1 MDLPVRTPLPRRLL
15 RDDVHERLRDAI
27 VDGTLPPG
35 ALLRDQELAEWL
47 GVSRTPVREALLRL
61 EQAHLVRTSPG
72 RSTTVATLE
81 SRSVAEAQSV
91 VAAMHALAMR
101 EGGPLLGAE
110 DLAEMRSAASD
121 FAQAVALGDVEAAL
135 SADDRLHGVPVRASG
150 NRALA
155 AVLEQYTP
163 VVRRLERLR
172 FGSLAGRG
180 SVVQHERL
188 ITHCTHGEHELAA
201 DVELATWLALGHL
214 IDLEPSTSNE
224 EPSS

>member
-1 MDLPVRTPLPRRLL
+1 MDLPARLPLPRRLL

-35 ALLRDQELAEWL
+35 AQLRDQELAEWL

-91 VAAMHALAMR
+91 VAAMHALAVR
-101 EGGPLLGAE
+101 EGGPLLGPD
-110 DLAEMRSAASD
+110 DLAEMRSAASE
-121 FAQAVALGDVEAAL
+121 FADAVAAGDVEAAL
-135 SADDRLHGVPVRASG
+135 SADDRLHDVPVRASG

-180 SVVQHERL
+180 SVVLHERL
-188 ITHCTHGEHELAA
+188 ITHCAAGEHALAA
-201 DVELATWLALGHL
+201 DVELETWQALGHL
-214 IDLEPSTSNE
+214 IDLEPSTSTE
-224 EPSS
+224 ESPS

>member
-1 MDLPVRTPLPRRLL
+1 M
-15 RDDVHERLRDAI
+15 
-27 VDGTLPPG
+27 
-35 ALLRDQELAEWL
+35 
-47 GVSRTPVREALLRL
+47 
-61 EQAHLVRTSPG
+61 
-72 RSTTVATLE
+72 
-81 SRSVAEAQSV
+81 AEAQSV